1 MTSWVGVDI
10 GGTFTDVI
18 VYDAS
23 ARRLL
28 SSKTLSDKVDP
39 VQAVLDG
46 LAKLDVDLA
55 ETSRFVHGTTR
66 VTNALLEGDRVPV
79 ALLTTRGFRDVVA
92 MGRGHR
98 PRLYSVK
105 ERPPEKLV
113 GRPLR
118 IEVDERIVADGTV
131 MTPLDDADVMSA
143 LDSLP
148 PGEIAGVAV
157 CFLHAYANPV
167 HEQRAAEL
175 IAAHRPDLVCSASSE
190 VVPEIGEYERFV
202 TTVLNVAV
210 KPFVDT
216 YLSEF
221 EGKLRD
227 RGYGAQLFI
236 MTSSGGVVLADQ
248 ARRLPVQLALSGPAG
263 GVAASS
269 YVARRAGYPNII
281 TCDMGGTSTDVCL
294 IQDGV
299 PTMTNQGEIGGWP
312 NRTFQIEI
320 QTIGAGGGS
329 IAWRDIGGELCI
341 GPESAGSTPGP
352 ACYGRGGK
360 RPTITDAHLIVGH
373 LDAGTRLGDE
383 VTLDLDAAR
392 TAMQELAVELG
403 GIAVEELALGI
414 LRLANAKMTSAIKAI
429 SIARGHD
436 PRDFVLLPFG
446 GAGPMHAA
454 MLADELG
461 IDEILVPPVP
471 GNLSALGFVTAQAR
485 QDMVRTMPSALDA
498 TAIAAA
504 AAAFEELAADG
515 AARMAENGLTDP
527 SKLDLRRS
535 VGMRI
540 KGQTFELIVPLDGEM
555 PDVAGLEQRFRAAY
569 EARYAYAPP
578 GGQLEIVSCRLTVLG
593 PVPDVALGGAAGEP
607 SGPSTRPIYTTDG
620 WQEAHV
626 QHRSAMEAGRPVA
639 GPAIVTESG
648 ATTVVGA
655 GWTAEIDG
663 FENLILRRRVDETA
677 G

>member
-1 MTSWVGVDI
+1 MESWVGVDI

-18 VYDAS
+18 VYDAA
-23 ARRLL
+23 ARRLT
-28 SSKTLSDKVDP
+28 SSKTLSDKIDP

-46 LAKLDVDLA
+46 VAKLDVDLSHA
-55 ETSRFVHGTTR
+55 TRFVHGTTR

-79 ALLTTRGFRDVVA
+79 ALLTTKGFRDVVA

-105 ERPPEKLV
+105 ERPPAKLV
-113 GRPLR
+113 ERSLR

-131 MTPLDDADVMSA
+131 MTPLDDREVLAA
-143 LDSLP
+143 LDGLP
-148 PGEIAGVAV
+148 EDGVAGVAI
-157 CFLHAYANPV
+157 CFLHAYANPD
-167 HEQRAAEL
+167 HERRAADL

-221 EGKLRD
+221 EGKLRE

-236 MTSSGGVVLADQ
+236 MTSSGGVVLAEQ

-269 YVARRAGYPNII
+269 YIAQRAGYPNII

-352 ACYGRGGK
+352 ACYGRGGM

-373 LDAGTRLGDE
+373 LDPGTRLGDE

-392 TAMQELAVELG
+392 TAMQGLADDLG

-414 LRLANAKMTSAIKAI
+414 VRLANAKMTSAIKAI

-461 IDEILVPPVP
+461 IEEILVPPVP

-498 TAIAAA
+498 ASIAAA
-504 AAAFEELAADG
+504 GAAFEELAADG
-515 AARMAENGLTDP
+515 IAEMARNGLTDAAA
-527 SKLDLRRS
+527 LDMRRS

-540 KGQTFELIVPLDGEM
+540 KGQTFELIVSLDDEM
-555 PDVAGLEQRFRAAY
+555 PDVEGLTERFRDAY

-578 GGQLEIVSCRLTVLG
+578 GGKLEIVSCRLTVLG
-593 PVPDVALGGAAGEP
+593 PVPDVDLGGAAGDPTVPAE
-607 SGPSTRPIYTTDG
+607 RRIYTTDG
-620 WQEAHV
+620 WQTARI
-626 QHRSAMEAGRPVA
+626 QHRGAMAPGAPVA

-655 GWTAEIDG
+655 DWTAEIDTHD
-663 FENLILRRRVDETA
+663 NLILRRRTDEPRA
-677 G
+677 